1 MRKDEL
7 IRRLQRIEGNPLI
20 ICASDAEGNDFSPLS
35 DVIYDED
42 SYWDKEVAGFVDVSA
57 PTKEQQ
63 KKLAIVLF
71 RV

>member
-1 MRKDEL
+1 MRKNQL
-7 IRRLQRIEGNPLI
+7 IKKLQKIEGNPLI

-35 DVIYDED
+35 DVVYDEE
-42 SYWDKEVAGFVDVSA
+42 SYWDKEVAGFVDVSV
-57 PTKEQQ
+57 PTKGQR